1 MRQFNT
7 LTEAVK
13 LASTGA
19 GRWRDAYGDHK
30 IYDQATLAGI
40 AEVNDEENPADE
52 ETLYVVS
59 RGGTI
64 GICSDGEEI
73 DWIFLTDSLK
83 DADLPLTIAVAPQA
97 ECCPRCGAAVVSGD
111 RFCGKCGERL

>member
-52 ETLYVVS
+52 DTLYVVS

-73 DWIFLTDSLK
+73 NWLFLTDSSE
-83 DADLPLTIAVAPQA
+83 DAELPLTIAAAPQGGF
-97 ECCPRCGAAVVSGD
+97 CSQCGAAVVSGA
-111 RFCGKCGERL
+111 RFCGKCGQRL